1 MDLTEGTQ
9 QEKNNRSK
17 KMMLYF
23 GIGSLV
29 MSFAGWT
36 SAFIVSR
43 KQRLEDDWLT
53 NYELPSAFTWSLIVI
68 LISSF
73 ILVLSK
79 RALKQNNLQ
88 LSTTLLI
95 STIVLGIV
103 FIATQFMAFGQ
114 IIEQGYYFTGNSS
127 NITMTYIYLLA
138 AVHIAHVV
146 VGLICLLVVL
156 IKMLGKKYSAS
167 NILGFEL
174 AAIFWHF
181 VDGLWV
187 FLFLFLLFL
196 K

>member
-1 MDLTEGTQ
+1 MDLTEGT
-9 QEKNNRSK
+9 EKEKQDRSK

-23 GIGSLV
+23 GIASLL

-43 KQRLEDDWLT
+43 KQRLEEDWLT

-68 LISSF
+68 LTSSV
-73 ILVLSK
+73 VLYFAK
-79 RALKQNNLQ
+79 RALKNNQLQ
-88 LSTTLLI
+88 LSATLLLL
-95 STIVLGIV
+95 TFALGVAFIVV
-103 FIATQFMAFGQ
+103 QFMGFGQ
-114 IIEQGYYFTGNSS
+114 IIDQGYYFTGDSS

-156 IKMLGKKYSAS
+156 VKSFAKKYSPS
-167 NILGFEL
+167 NTTGFDL
-174 AAIFWHF
+174 AATFWHF

-187 FLFLFLLFL
+187 FLFLFLLFF